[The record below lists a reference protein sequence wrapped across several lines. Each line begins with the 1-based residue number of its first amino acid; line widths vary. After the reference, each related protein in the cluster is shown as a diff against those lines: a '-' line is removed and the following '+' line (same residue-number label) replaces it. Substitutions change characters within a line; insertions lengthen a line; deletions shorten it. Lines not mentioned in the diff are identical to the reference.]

1 MRQQRKRYKRLA
13 LFMFTL
19 FLILAMYGA
28 YSVFRYGNRWFS
40 SSRNPRVRTQK
51 ENVIAGDIL
60 DRNGIVLASTG
71 EDGTRAYQAD
81 ARDRAS
87 VVHVVGDPQGQV
99 ANGVES
105 FQTGYLYGFQASL
118 GERIAD
124 LFSGKQ
130 QKGDTVQLTID
141 AQLSRLI
148 CDTFD
153 ATEKTHGLNGAAV
166 VMNYRTGEVLASVS
180 LPGFD
185 PENIT
190 QETHSSSGHPFWN
203 RATQSVYPPGST
215 FKVVTTASA
224 LQNLSEAE
232 YLVYLCS
239 GELGVDEHSIHDFGL
254 AHHGE
259 IGLERAFMVSC
270 NNVYAQVALEVGDA
284 GLRKTAEGFGFN
296 ENFLFRDLVVEN
308 SSYPQTRDRT
318 PYEVAASGF
327 GQSAI
332 VATPLHMC
340 MVGAAVANGG
350 TMMEPLLL
358 RRVESAS
365 GRERMVM
372 KPRSYRQALKLVD
385 ADVLDR
391 FMRKAVESG
400 TGARAAVKGR
410 TVCGKTGT
418 ADSTLDGEAVSY
430 GWFIGYMKGDIPL
443 CVSIVVE
450 NIADGD
456 GGGNT
461 AAVIAGEIFRYAVKH
476 PGRLLAD
483 ETR

>member
-13 LFMFTL
+13 LFMFSL
-19 FLILAMYGA
+19 FLILAVYGA
-28 YSVFRYGNRWFS
+28 YSVLSYGNRWFA

-51 ENVIAGDIL
+51 ENVVAGDIL
-60 DRNGIVLASTG
+60 DRNGIMLATTG
-71 EDGTRAYQAD
+71 KDGTRVYQAD
-81 ARDRAS
+81 VRDRSA
-87 VVHVVGDPQGQV
+87 VVHVLGDPQGQV
-99 ANGVES
+99 ANGVET
-105 FQTGYLYGFQASL
+105 FQTGYLYGFQTSL
-118 GERIAD
+118 DEMEVN
-124 LFSGKQ
+124 LFQGRQ
-130 QKGDTVQLTID
+130 RKGDTVQLTID
-141 AQLSRLI
+141 AQLSRVI
-148 CDTFD
+148 CDAFS
-153 ATEKTHGLNGAAV
+153 AAEKTKDRNGAAV
-166 VMNYRTGEVLASVS
+166 VMNYETGEVLSIVS

-190 QETHSSSGHPFWN
+190 SETQADPGKPFWN

-224 LQNLSEAE
+224 LQNLTEAE
-232 YLVYLCS
+232 HLVYLCT
-239 GELGVDEHSIHDFGL
+239 GELGVDDHAIHDFGL

-259 IGLERAFMVSC
+259 IALERAFTVSC
-270 NNVYAQVALEVGDA
+270 NNVYAQVALEVGDS

-332 VATPLHMC
+332 VATPMHMC
-340 MVGAAVANGG
+340 MVAGAVANRGV
-350 TMMEPLLL
+350 MMEPILL
-358 RRVESAS
+358 RHVESPL
-365 GRERMVM
+365 GRERMNM
-372 KPRSYRQALKLVD
+372 KARTYRQALKMGD
-385 ADVLDR
+385 AEILDR
-391 FMRKAVESG
+391 FMQNVVEHG
-400 TGARAAVKGR
+400 TGSRAAVSGQ

-430 GWFIGYMKGDIPL
+430 GWFIGYMKGDIPI
-443 CVSIVVE
+443 CVSVLVE
-450 NIADGD
+450 DIADGD

-476 PGRLLAD
+476 PGRILGNQ
-483 ETR
+483 E